1 MNTRLIALLIAL
13 SVPVLSGCG
22 NKGPLV
28 KATPEPVLTEIPDTA
43 ARAASDA
50 PTPPADP
57 SATPPA
63 TPAEPAKPVDQP
75 TIPEVP
81 PADDGE
87 DGTG

>member
-1 MNTRLIALLIAL
+1 MNTRLVALLIAL

-28 KATPEPVLTEIPDTA
+28 KATPEPVLTEIPDT
-43 ARAASDA
+43 SA
-50 PTPPADP
+50 PPPADMP
-57 SATPPA
+57 ATPPA
-63 TPAEPAKPVDQP
+63 APAEPAAPVDQP
-75 TIPEVP
+75 TTPEVP